1 MVRGRPKAKLLCP
14 ALMDFDAE
22 SVENSACY
30 KPANLAY
37 EGTCSTKCH
46 SRVSKYAPNML
57 PRYKEMIEKS
67 ADNPAMKEPTKVL
80 RSTIQNVAFN
90 NMKAEAEQFLAEN
103 NEAAPALLEQ
113 AIASVEGKRTP
124 EFNEKKRKLAQLIV
138 KSAQLDKVTVLK
150 PVPGSGSRAKCAQF
164 RGSNDAKHVSSWFQP
179 WATLWPTC
187 HMLVPASLLQSV
199 ECSTECKNSIFHCT
213 IGCNKYKSSLASG
226 ASPQTPPGGLFLP
239 PGPPP
244 PAWVHAAHRHG
255 MVSPRKV
262 WFQRPCS
269 SLVLVP
275 EEVVEPASGRYK
287 VRHSLCV
294 QLSNTLHYANEI
306 GSNSRSPH
314 A

>member
-1 MVRGRPKAKLLCP
+1 MSGWHPAALCP
-14 ALMDFDAE
+14 MPQKVFIGPRGGLPVA
-22 SVENSACY
+22 
-30 KPANLAY
+30 AY
-37 EGTCSTKCH
+37 IYSHGRFQRQTEH
-46 SRVSKYAPNML
+46 
-57 PRYKEMIEKS
+57 
-67 ADNPAMKEPTKVL
+67 
-80 RSTIQNVAFN
+80 
-90 NMKAEAEQFLAEN
+90 FLT
-103 NEAAPALLEQ
+103 LHGL
-113 AIASVEGKRTP
+113 GC
-124 EFNEKKRKLAQLIV
+124 
-138 KSAQLDKVTVLK
+138 TVLK

-164 RGSNDAKHVSSWFQP
+164 RGSSYAKHVSSWFQP

-255 MVSPRKV
+255 MVFPRKV

-275 EEVVEPASGRYK
+275 EEVVEPASGRYGWRVEV
-287 VRHSLCV
+287 VRVYVLYSSEHFSSSLPI
-294 QLSNTLHYANEI
+294 TI
-306 GSNSRSPH
+306 
-314 A
+314 

>member
-1 MVRGRPKAKLLCP
+1 MSDKKVSANGTKHVHQLLITSCKDRESGNGIGIHSVTYRIFCFRQKAFTSF
-14 ALMDFDAE
+14 ALRY
-22 SVENSACY
+22 STSA
-30 KPANLAY
+30 
-37 EGTCSTKCH
+37 
-46 SRVSKYAPNML
+46 ML
-57 PRYKEMIEKS
+57 PCR
-67 ADNPAMKEPTKVL
+67 DPP
-80 RSTIQNVAFN
+80 
-90 NMKAEAEQFLAEN
+90 
-103 NEAAPALLEQ
+103 
-113 AIASVEGKRTP
+113 G
-124 EFNEKKRKLAQLIV
+124 
-138 KSAQLDKVTVLK
+138 TVLK

-164 RGSNDAKHVSSWFQP
+164 RGSSDAKHVSSWFQP

-275 EEVVEPASGRYK
+275 EEVVEPASGRYPGRFALIRYSTS
-287 VRHSLCV
+287 VMPSCCHAV
-294 QLSNTLHYANEI
+294 TLLA
-306 GSNSRSPH
+306 GLL
-314 A
+314 

>member
-1 MVRGRPKAKLLCP
+1 MLVYAQCCFLESSLQLNLLRLSSRG
-14 ALMDFDAE
+14 M
-22 SVENSACY
+22 
-30 KPANLAY
+30 
-37 EGTCSTKCH
+37 
-46 SRVSKYAPNML
+46 
-57 PRYKEMIEKS
+57 
-67 ADNPAMKEPTKVL
+67 
-80 RSTIQNVAFN
+80 FN
-90 NMKAEAEQFLAEN
+90 H
-103 NEAAPALLEQ
+103 
-113 AIASVEGKRTP
+113 
-124 EFNEKKRKLAQLIV
+124 
-138 KSAQLDKVTVLK
+138 TVLK

-164 RGSNDAKHVSSWFQP
+164 RGSSDAKHVSSWFQP

-255 MVSPRKV
+255 MVSPQKI

-275 EEVVEPASGRYK
+275 EEVVEPASGRYN
-287 VRHSLCV
+287 
-294 QLSNTLHYANEI
+294 QLRNSTAATLIRDYA
-306 GSNSRSPH
+306 RPH
-314 A
+314 RAKDI

>member
-1 MVRGRPKAKLLCP
+1 MHSIHPLTWSFFSGCLRGR
-14 ALMDFDAE
+14 
-22 SVENSACY
+22 N
-30 KPANLAY
+30 
-37 EGTCSTKCH
+37 
-46 SRVSKYAPNML
+46 
-57 PRYKEMIEKS
+57 
-67 ADNPAMKEPTKVL
+67 
-80 RSTIQNVAFN
+80 
-90 NMKAEAEQFLAEN
+90 
-103 NEAAPALLEQ
+103 
-113 AIASVEGKRTP
+113 
-124 EFNEKKRKLAQLIV
+124 
-138 KSAQLDKVTVLK
+138 TVLK

-164 RGSNDAKHVSSWFQP
+164 RGSSYAKHVSSWFQP

-199 ECSTECKNSIFHCT
+199 DCSTECKNSIFHCT

-275 EEVVEPASGRYK
+275 EEVVEPASGRYRK
-287 VRHSLCV
+287 GRISATAKPP
-294 QLSNTLHYANEI
+294 SE
-306 GSNSRSPH
+306 RR
-314 A
+314 

>member
-1 MVRGRPKAKLLCP
+1 MIAWNFATSSQRVCCPVSYCSVR
-14 ALMDFDAE
+14 
-22 SVENSACY
+22 
-30 KPANLAY
+30 
-37 EGTCSTKCH
+37 
-46 SRVSKYAPNML
+46 
-57 PRYKEMIEKS
+57 
-67 ADNPAMKEPTKVL
+67 
-80 RSTIQNVAFN
+80 RS
-90 NMKAEAEQFLAEN
+90 
-103 NEAAPALLEQ
+103 
-113 AIASVEGKRTP
+113 
-124 EFNEKKRKLAQLIV
+124 
-138 KSAQLDKVTVLK
+138 TVLK
-150 PVPGSGSRAKCAQF
+150 LVPGSGSRAKCAQF
-164 RGSNDAKHVSSWFQP
+164 RGSSDAKHVSSWFQP

-275 EEVVEPASGRYK
+275 EEVVEPASGRY
-287 VRHSLCV
+287 RRCSLPN
-294 QLSNTLHYANEI
+294 NTVSQHPSLAHCHQPAAT
-306 GSNSRSPH
+306 R
-314 A
+314 

>member
-1 MVRGRPKAKLLCP
+1 MLSCPDPPGRFALRYSTSVMPSCRGPPGR
-14 ALMDFDAE
+14 
-22 SVENSACY
+22 
-30 KPANLAY
+30 
-37 EGTCSTKCH
+37 
-46 SRVSKYAPNML
+46 
-57 PRYKEMIEKS
+57 
-67 ADNPAMKEPTKVL
+67 
-80 RSTIQNVAFN
+80 
-90 NMKAEAEQFLAEN
+90 
-103 NEAAPALLEQ
+103 
-113 AIASVEGKRTP
+113 
-124 EFNEKKRKLAQLIV
+124 
-138 KSAQLDKVTVLK
+138 TVLK

-164 RGSNDAKHVSSWFQP
+164 RGSSYAKHVSSWFQP

-275 EEVVEPASGRYK
+275 EEVVEPASGRYGRFALK
-287 VRHSLCV
+287 YSTSVMPSCCQCRGPPGRFALKHSTSVMPSCC
-294 QLSNTLHYANEI
+294 
-306 GSNSRSPH
+306 H
-314 A
+314 AVVLLAGLL

>member
-1 MVRGRPKAKLLCP
+1 MPHTPYLGWACMPWVGR
-14 ALMDFDAE
+14 
-22 SVENSACY
+22 SY
-30 KPANLAY
+30 
-37 EGTCSTKCH
+37 
-46 SRVSKYAPNML
+46 
-57 PRYKEMIEKS
+57 
-67 ADNPAMKEPTKVL
+67 
-80 RSTIQNVAFN
+80 
-90 NMKAEAEQFLAEN
+90 
-103 NEAAPALLEQ
+103 
-113 AIASVEGKRTP
+113 
-124 EFNEKKRKLAQLIV
+124 
-138 KSAQLDKVTVLK
+138 TVLK

-164 RGSNDAKHVSSWFQP
+164 RGSSYAKHVSSWFQP

-199 ECSTECKNSIFHCT
+199 DCSTECKNSIFHCT

-275 EEVVEPASGRYK
+275 EEVVEPASGRYPIPTTSHFPGGARSGTVPVCLLLNLISSCMEEPGTFHLSRRK
-287 VRHSLCV
+287 LC
-294 QLSNTLHYANEI
+294 ANVP
-306 GSNSRSPH
+306 GRSVGICMR

>member
-1 MVRGRPKAKLLCP
+1 MVRVFPSSCQASTPLKSY
-14 ALMDFDAE
+14 ALGLPWYGL
-22 SVENSACY
+22 S
-30 KPANLAY
+30 LA
-37 EGTCSTKCH
+37 H
-46 SRVSKYAPNML
+46 R
-57 PRYKEMIEKS
+57 
-67 ADNPAMKEPTKVL
+67 
-80 RSTIQNVAFN
+80 
-90 NMKAEAEQFLAEN
+90 
-103 NEAAPALLEQ
+103 
-113 AIASVEGKRTP
+113 
-124 EFNEKKRKLAQLIV
+124 
-138 KSAQLDKVTVLK
+138 TVLK

-164 RGSNDAKHVSSWFQP
+164 RGSSYAKHVSSWFQP

-255 MVSPRKV
+255 MVFPRKV

-275 EEVVEPASGRYK
+275 EEVVEPASGRYH
-287 VRHSLCV
+287 RRDAIRLEPFT
-294 QLSNTLHYANEI
+294 LETNNTMSTLD
-306 GSNSRSPH
+306 S
-314 A
+314 

>member
-1 MVRGRPKAKLLCP
+1 MHGLISKIPRFSNLPCIAK
-14 ALMDFDAE
+14 
-22 SVENSACY
+22 
-30 KPANLAY
+30 
-37 EGTCSTKCH
+37 
-46 SRVSKYAPNML
+46 R
-57 PRYKEMIEKS
+57 
-67 ADNPAMKEPTKVL
+67 
-80 RSTIQNVAFN
+80 
-90 NMKAEAEQFLAEN
+90 
-103 NEAAPALLEQ
+103 
-113 AIASVEGKRTP
+113 
-124 EFNEKKRKLAQLIV
+124 
-138 KSAQLDKVTVLK
+138 TVLK

-164 RGSNDAKHVSSWFQP
+164 RGSSDAKHVSSWFQP

-255 MVSPRKV
+255 MVSPRKF

-287 VRHSLCV
+287 RALKGHTMWQIAVDHNLLGRPHAQKQGGTPMTEPNWLLWPIGVPSMQITPAPLGLLSVRGRCNMRFFVIRTYLWAQWGPCVRH
-294 QLSNTLHYANEI
+294 
-306 GSNSRSPH
+306 
-314 A
+314 

>member
-1 MVRGRPKAKLLCP
+1 MPRFASAGFWS
-14 ALMDFDAE
+14 ALHA
-22 SVENSACY
+22 
-30 KPANLAY
+30 
-37 EGTCSTKCH
+37 TK
-46 SRVSKYAPNML
+46 
-57 PRYKEMIEKS
+57 
-67 ADNPAMKEPTKVL
+67 D
-80 RSTIQNVAFN
+80 
-90 NMKAEAEQFLAEN
+90 
-103 NEAAPALLEQ
+103 
-113 AIASVEGKRTP
+113 
-124 EFNEKKRKLAQLIV
+124 
-138 KSAQLDKVTVLK
+138 TVLK

-164 RGSNDAKHVSSWFQP
+164 RGSSYAKHVSSWFQP

-287 VRHSLCV
+287 EPCQYMLVQLLIQKDTTGSLRHS
-294 QLSNTLHYANEI
+294 
-306 GSNSRSPH
+306 
-314 A
+314 

>member
-1 MVRGRPKAKLLCP
+1 MSPSTVPRSAPSSDTTLPSQLHLRAVIYSE
-14 ALMDFDAE
+14 LM
-22 SVENSACY
+22 
-30 KPANLAY
+30 
-37 EGTCSTKCH
+37 
-46 SRVSKYAPNML
+46 
-57 PRYKEMIEKS
+57 
-67 ADNPAMKEPTKVL
+67 
-80 RSTIQNVAFN
+80 
-90 NMKAEAEQFLAEN
+90 
-103 NEAAPALLEQ
+103 ALLKIHAVGDCEDARQ
-113 AIASVEGKRTP
+113 HLSTYWPR
-124 EFNEKKRKLAQLIV
+124 N
-138 KSAQLDKVTVLK
+138 DTVLK

-164 RGSNDAKHVSSWFQP
+164 RGSSYAKHVSSWFQP

-275 EEVVEPASGRYK
+275 EEVVEPASGRY
-287 VRHSLCV
+287 
-294 QLSNTLHYANEI
+294 ND
-306 GSNSRSPH
+306 SRLWPRSRQDCP
-314 A
+314 

>member
-1 MVRGRPKAKLLCP
+1 MLGSSTVVGRPCG
-14 ALMDFDAE
+14 
-22 SVENSACY
+22 S
-30 KPANLAY
+30 
-37 EGTCSTKCH
+37 
-46 SRVSKYAPNML
+46 
-57 PRYKEMIEKS
+57 
-67 ADNPAMKEPTKVL
+67 
-80 RSTIQNVAFN
+80 
-90 NMKAEAEQFLAEN
+90 
-103 NEAAPALLEQ
+103 
-113 AIASVEGKRTP
+113 
-124 EFNEKKRKLAQLIV
+124 
-138 KSAQLDKVTVLK
+138 TVLK

-164 RGSNDAKHVSSWFQP
+164 RGSSDAKHVSSWFQP

-275 EEVVEPASGRYK
+275 EEVVEPASGRYGRRASSQT
-287 VRHSLCV
+287 VRLPCSLHEV
-294 QLSNTLHYANEI
+294 QDLPVSTQTRCTTSGRTQERLLEGEHEDTASSGRALYL
-306 GSNSRSPH
+306 SPH
-314 A
+314 HLPMNGLQNYAQLPCSTVFFELTRTQWVPTKQVAVPPSMPSGSRAGDTAG

>member
-1 MVRGRPKAKLLCP
+1 MCVKRQLQSP
-14 ALMDFDAE
+14 
-22 SVENSACY
+22 
-30 KPANLAY
+30 
-37 EGTCSTKCH
+37 
-46 SRVSKYAPNML
+46 
-57 PRYKEMIEKS
+57 
-67 ADNPAMKEPTKVL
+67 PAMMTAVYVGCTCPQHIT
-80 RSTIQNVAFN
+80 RGAGPNCY
-90 NMKAEAEQFLAEN
+90 
-103 NEAAPALLEQ
+103 
-113 AIASVEGKRTP
+113 GRYG
-124 EFNEKKRKLAQLIV
+124 
-138 KSAQLDKVTVLK
+138 TVLK

-164 RGSNDAKHVSSWFQP
+164 RGSSDAKHVSSWFQP

-275 EEVVEPASGRYK
+275 EEVVEPASGR
-287 VRHSLCV
+287 
-294 QLSNTLHYANEI
+294 
-306 GSNSRSPH
+306 
-314 A
+314 

>member
-1 MVRGRPKAKLLCP
+1 MTGNQVATPVRP
-14 ALMDFDAE
+14 
-22 SVENSACY
+22 
-30 KPANLAY
+30 
-37 EGTCSTKCH
+37 
-46 SRVSKYAPNML
+46 
-57 PRYKEMIEKS
+57 
-67 ADNPAMKEPTKVL
+67 
-80 RSTIQNVAFN
+80 
-90 NMKAEAEQFLAEN
+90 
-103 NEAAPALLEQ
+103 AAPH
-113 AIASVEGKRTP
+113 
-124 EFNEKKRKLAQLIV
+124 
-138 KSAQLDKVTVLK
+138 VTVLK

-164 RGSNDAKHVSSWFQP
+164 RGSSDASSWFQP

-226 ASPQTPPGGLFLP
+226 ASPQTPPGGLFLS

-275 EEVVEPASGRYK
+275 EEVVEPASGRYH
-287 VRHSLCV
+287 VRPTWIV
-294 QLSNTLHYANEI
+294 QSWTRRTAA
-306 GSNSRSPH
+306 SSH
-314 A
+314 AKMAMRDDF

>member
-1 MVRGRPKAKLLCP
+1 M
-14 ALMDFDAE
+14 
-22 SVENSACY
+22 
-30 KPANLAY
+30 
-37 EGTCSTKCH
+37 
-46 SRVSKYAPNML
+46 
-57 PRYKEMIEKS
+57 
-67 ADNPAMKEPTKVL
+67 
-80 RSTIQNVAFN
+80 AFY
-90 NMKAEAEQFLAEN
+90 
-103 NEAAPALLEQ
+103 
-113 AIASVEGKRTP
+113 
-124 EFNEKKRKLAQLIV
+124 
-138 KSAQLDKVTVLK
+138 TVLK

-164 RGSNDAKHVSSWFQP
+164 RGSSDAKHVSSWFQP

-226 ASPQTPPGGLFLP
+226 ASPQIPPGGLFLP

-275 EEVVEPASGRYK
+275 EEVVEPASGRYF
-287 VRHSLCV
+287 
-294 QLSNTLHYANEI
+294 YF
-306 GSNSRSPH
+306 
-314 A
+314 